1 MTALEKLEA
10 NERKEY
16 EIATQGICPVCG
28 RSLRAGIPQY
38 AHKIA
43 KTKANITRYGK
54 EVINHRY
61 NMVLVCSLECN
72 SACNVG
78 GKPKEAERLAAYI
91 REMIKGAT

>member
-54 EVINHRY
+54 EVI
-61 NMVLVCSLECN
+61 ECN